1 VVPERKLQ
9 IHAISL
15 YSFNNER
22 EQILAGCQVSVTY
35 IFIVRE
41 RTVIPWQLCAANI
54 SFTPTSFS
62 GRVTTSIRFIVFASS
77 YANSRQR

>member
-41 RTVIPWQLCAANI
+41 RKLCN
-54 SFTPTSFS
+54 
-62 GRVTTSIRFIVFASS
+62 GK
-77 YANSRQR
+77 Q